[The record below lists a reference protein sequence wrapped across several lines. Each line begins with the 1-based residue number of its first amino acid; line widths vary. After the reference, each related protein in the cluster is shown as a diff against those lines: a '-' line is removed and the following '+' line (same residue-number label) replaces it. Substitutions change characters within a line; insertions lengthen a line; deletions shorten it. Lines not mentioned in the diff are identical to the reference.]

1 MDDGGYSTQ
10 AEQDGPYGSNDWHC
24 ASLPCL
30 LAYTPTVLLITLV
43 KCTQVPCVCPA
54 ARALITRSGTC
65 WAAAF
70 TASFPAVDRTGCG
83 NSSRFSRCTA
93 AGGRQTV
100 RAGVVPNPFP
110 TCLRVFMVWC
120 VVFLWCGSGG
130 KASYGT
136 QTELALYLQGFRL
149 RV

>member
-1 MDDGGYSTQ
+1 MGIQHRPNRTVPMAPTTGTVR
-10 AEQDGPYGSNDWHC
+10 
-24 ASLPCL
+24 PCPVCLRTRL
-30 LAYTPTVLLITLV
+30 LLLLITLV